1 MNRLA
6 VTASALSLAAL
17 AACASENDGATS
29 AAIETPQF
37 TQVAL
42 SETTPLPQAVA
53 IADEGPVDA
62 LQLPVSYNCAEGRT
76 FVAVFPGHGRSVT
89 VAAAGETRVLPHKG
103 AQDSVMFSDGG
114 VTMTADGADAT
125 LTGLGDAAYM
135 ECMAG

>member
-1 MNRLA
+1 MKRFA
-6 VTASALSLAAL
+6 VIASALSLAAL
-17 AACASENDGATS
+17 AACASETDGTAAT
-29 AAIETPQF
+29 AEAPQI
-37 TQVAL
+37 TQVAAVD
-42 SETTPLPQAVA
+42 TQALPVA

-76 FVAVFPGHGRSVT
+76 FTAVFPGHGRSVT

-103 AQDSVMFSDGG
+103 ARDSVMFTDGG

-125 LTGLGDAAYM
+125 LTGLGEAAYT